1 MRIGIDGLL
10 LWGHY
15 SGVERSIARMVTT
28 LAQLDQT
35 NRYTI
40 HVPRDCEAEKLAAA
54 GVEVRRAPFRGA
66 QKLTRILWQ
75 QGVFPGVLA
84 CEGVDL
90 LFAPGYVLP
99 LRWRGPSVLFVYD
112 IIAITRPD
120 LASRANALHYGA
132 LLPRSVRRATRVAVP
147 TEHVRRQV
155 IERCGARPEQVAVVP
170 LGVSPHFRRV
180 EDPAR
185 QEEVRRRYRLPERFV
200 LTLGNLEPKKNLPRV
215 LEAYEILRR
224 EGIRHGLVIA
234 GQPAWGARVL
244 RENLARCAWRADIVL
259 PGYVADADLPVLY
272 SMADALVFP
281 SLTEGF
287 GLPPLEAMA
296 CGTPVVV
303 ADVPPFDETLGD
315 AAARVAPEDAWAIAT
330 GIRQVLEDPLLAGRL
345 REAGRE
351 RAALFTWERCA
362 SLLAKL
368 FDSAVTA
375 HG

>member
-1 MRIGIDGLL
+1 MQIGIDGLL
-10 LWGHY
+10 LWGQY
-15 SGVERSIARMVTT
+15 SGVERSIARMATT
-28 LAQLDQT
+28 LARLDQT

-40 HVPRDCEAEKLAAA
+40 HVPFDCEAEALAAA

-75 QGVFPGVLA
+75 QGIFPGVLA
-84 CEGVDL
+84 REGADV

-112 IIAITRPD
+112 IIAIARPD
-120 LASRANALHYGA
+120 LASRTNAWHYRA

-155 IERCGARPEQVAVVP
+155 IEQCGVMPSRVTVVP
-170 LGVSPHFRRV
+170 LGVSPRFQRV

-185 QEEVRRRYRLPERFV
+185 QAEVRLCCQLPERFV

-215 LEAYEILRR
+215 LEAYDILRR
-224 EGIRHGLVIA
+224 AGIRQGLVIA
-234 GQPAWGARVL
+234 GQPAWGAAAL
-244 RENLARCAWRADIVL
+244 RESLARCASRADIVL
-259 PGYVADADLPVLY
+259 PGYIADEDLPVLY

-315 AAARVAPEDAWAIAT
+315 AAVRVAPEDPQAIAA
-330 GIRQVLEDPLLAGRL
+330 GIRQVLEDPLLAARL

-351 RAALFTWERCA
+351 QAALFTWERCA

>member
-1 MRIGIDGLL
+1 MQIGIDGLL
-10 LWGHY
+10 LWGQY
-15 SGVERSIARMVTT
+15 SGVERSIARMATT
-28 LAQLDQT
+28 LARLDQT

-40 HVPRDCEAEKLAAA
+40 HVPFDCEAEALAAA

-75 QGVFPGVLA
+75 QGIFPGVLA
-84 CEGVDL
+84 REGADV

-112 IIAITRPD
+112 IIAIARPD
-120 LASRANALHYGA
+120 LASRTNAWHYRA

-155 IERCGARPEQVAVVP
+155 IEQCGVMPSRVTVVP
-170 LGVSPHFRRV
+170 LGVSPRFQRV

-185 QEEVRRRYRLPERFV
+185 QAEVRLCCQLPERFV

-215 LEAYEILRR
+215 LEAYDILRR
-224 EGIRHGLVIA
+224 AGIRQGLVIA
-234 GQPAWGARVL
+234 GQPAWGAAAL
-244 RENLARCAWRADIVL
+244 RESLARCASRADIVL
-259 PGYVADADLPVLY
+259 PGYIADEDLPVLY

-303 ADVPPFDETLGD
+303 AACRP
-315 AAARVAPEDAWAIAT
+315 
-330 GIRQVLEDPLLAGRL
+330 
-345 REAGRE
+345 
-351 RAALFTWERCA
+351 
-362 SLLAKL
+362 
-368 FDSAVTA
+368 
-375 HG
+375 